1 MSQAEPFSSRHHL
14 TLELECKAPLFSHNP
29 HLPPLGLD
37 LITSSQLTPSYH
49 GANRKPRRVL
59 GSTLPAHTS
68 QTLLQTHAFSPY
80 KSFEE
85 LQLKPIDLAAQVG
98 GLLSIPFHFPEDLHP
113 FNKGLLKYLLTG

>member
-37 LITSSQLTPSYH
+37 LITSSQLTPTMEQIE
-49 GANRKPRRVL
+49 NPE
-59 GSTLPAHTS
+59 GSWVPLFLPTPP
-68 QTLLQTHAFSPY
+68 QTLLQIHAFSPY

-85 LQLKPIDLAAQVG
+85 LRLKPIDLAAQVG
-98 GLLSIPFHFPEDLHP
+98 GLLSIPFHFPEALQP
-113 FNKGLLKYLLTG
+113 FN